1 MLDIILITIG
11 LIGLAIATI
20 TDIKTKEIPDW
31 LSYSLI
37 ATGFAI
43 RLLYSVIYK
52 DFLPLAYVAVAFSLV
67 FLFGSLLYYTKQWG
81 GGDTKILAALSVIFA
96 VKPSYLPKTDIPFLL
111 ILVANILFIGA
122 IYGIIWGI
130 VLVIK
135 HKKRFKEE
143 IILLLRQEKV
153 RNLAKYS
160 LIISIFWM
168 LLFIMFKSSLYRMVL
183 FVLVLFGP
191 FYFLL
196 WLCTKAIENSCMYKE
211 RKIEELRLGDWLAKD
226 IIQDGKLIAKRTA
239 EGLTN
244 INITNLKSNN
254 IKIVTIKEGIPFI
267 PPFLIATILTLI
279 RSKFLFF
286 ISL

>member
-11 LIGLAIATI
+11 LIGLTIATI

-43 RLLYSVIYK
+43 RLLYSIVYT
-52 DFLPLAYVAVAFSLV
+52 DFLPLFYTIIAFALV
-67 FLFGSLLYYTKQWG
+67 FSFGSLLYYTKQWG
-81 GGDTKILAALSVIFA
+81 GGDTKILAALSTFFA
-96 VKPSYLPKTDIPFLL
+96 VKPSYLPEIDVPFLL
-111 ILVANILFIGA
+111 ILITNILFIGA
-122 IYGIIWGI
+122 LYGLIWGI

-143 IILLLRQEKV
+143 IILLLRQERV

-160 LIISIFWM
+160 IIISIFWM
-168 LLFIMFKSSLYRMVL
+168 LLLIMFKASLFRIILL
-183 FVLVLFGP
+183 FLVVFSP
-191 FYFLL
+191 CYFLL
-196 WLCTKAIENSCMYKE
+196 WLCTKAIENSCMYKK
-211 RKIEELRLGDWLAKD
+211 RTIENLRLGDWLAED

-244 INITNLKSNN
+244 LDIKNLKDNN
-254 IKIVTIKEGIPFI
+254 IKTITIKEGIPFI

-279 RSKFLFF
+279 RNKFLFL